1 MFRLVF
7 QKSDMEPRAIAGPVV
22 IGRKAP
28 ADIIIADATVSASH
42 AKLTPRDEDSWTIED
57 LKSTSGTWVNGRR
70 VSQATV
76 KPGDTITIGK
86 QSIVLEM
93 TGGPT
98 ATELMLGVATMY
110 AAPPIE
116 DEPQAVLVLQEG
128 GYPERVTS
136 LKKDVTTIGRGAGNT
151 LNLDDAKASASHAV
165 ITRAGSKWFVT
176 DAGSI
181 NGTRVNGRRIDGE
194 TPLVHGAKLQ
204 VGEHVFQF
212 VVKGAEEAG
221 GTVPAS
227 TTEIPKPPETSEHP
241 APPAGLFASHDD
253 WRRDE
258 AAPQKKSNPAMLI
271 ALIVGVLVLLA
282 LAAFI
287 YSRYA

>member
-7 QKSDMEPRAIAGPVV
+7 QKSDIAPRTIAGAVV

-42 AKLTPRDEDSWTIED
+42 AKLTPRDEDTWTIED
-57 LKSTSGTWVNGRR
+57 LKSTSGTWLNGRR

-93 TGGPT
+93 TGGPSG
-98 ATELMLGVATMY
+98 TELMLGVATMY
-110 AAPPIE
+110 NAPVVE
-116 DEPQAVLVLQEG
+116 DESQAALVVLEG
-128 GYPERVTS
+128 RYAERVTS

-151 LNLDDAKASASHAV
+151 INLTDDSKASSSHAV
-165 ITRAGSKWFVT
+165 ISRAGSKYFVT

-181 NGTRVNGRRIDGE
+181 NGTKVNGRRIDGE
-194 TPLVHGAKLQ
+194 TPLIHGAKLT

-227 TTEIPKPPETSEHP
+227 TTEIPKEPEEA
-241 APPAGLFASHDD
+241 APNPKGGLFASNDD
-253 WRRDE
+253 WRNAE
-258 AAPQKKSNPAMLI
+258 ASPKKSSSG
-271 ALIVGVLVLLA
+271 LIVALAVLVLILLA
-282 LAAFI
+282 LAAFV
-287 YSRYA
+287 YFKSH